1 MYLEGRAR
9 FGFNSGMETTQSS
22 AAPSRAQDAHPPLTL
37 DPLRQRLGQLRWL
50 VPAGLLAL
58 VIVNE
63 LGLARWV
70 HLHWGDGASIA
81 LNILIYGSVGPVM
94 AYLTLTFIGRWLE
107 ERETS
112 ALQSQALGRARAQ
125 AQRHHDLTDD
135 ALQTLF
141 ATSLILNNLAG
152 GLPDLSPEA
161 AGQFREAEQAV
172 NRAIEQLYA
181 KQKQKN

>member
-1 MYLEGRAR
+1 
-9 FGFNSGMETTQSS
+9 METTQSS

-37 DPLRQRLGQLRWL
+37 DPLRRRLGQLRWL
-50 VPAGLLAL
+50 VPVGLMAL

-70 HLHWGDGASIA
+70 HLHWGDAASIA

-112 ALQSQALGRARAQ
+112 ALQSQALHRARAQ

-181 KQKQKN
+181 NQKQKG